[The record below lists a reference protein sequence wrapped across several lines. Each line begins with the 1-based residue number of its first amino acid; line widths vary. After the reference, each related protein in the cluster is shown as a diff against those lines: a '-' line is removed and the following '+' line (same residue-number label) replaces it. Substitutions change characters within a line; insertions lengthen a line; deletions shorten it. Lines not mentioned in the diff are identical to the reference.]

1 MHTPEHIK
9 LSHRARRRVHKQMV
23 IMACIT
29 VIPSIYL
36 AYQTTQT
43 SIKEGH
49 VDTYIKE
56 CFNFPN
62 TEVVQSSINENTIEV
77 ALLGEAIDN
86 KTIEDLKS
94 KLSDYNLESMSLK
107 ITQTQTN
114 SDVDSEKLKELI
126 QSLISNNV
134 DIASFKD
141 FMYKTNISEENSDSS
156 SKNTIDCEKVSKSIR
171 SLYTEVQDC
180 YIGYVNN
187 YENASTD
194 DTIVVILSLTDR
206 LSADSRSKLESW
218 LSIEL
223 DGNEYILLED
233 VLPVETTQETT
244 TEETSITEVTTVQES

>member
-1 MHTPEHIK
+1 
-9 LSHRARRRVHKQMV
+9 
-23 IMACIT
+23 MACIT

-114 SDVDSEKLKELI
+114 SNVDNEKLKELI

-156 SKNTIDCEKVSKSIR
+156 GKNNIDCEKISKSIR

-187 YENASTD
+187 YEDASTD

-233 VLPVETTQETT
+233 ILPVETTQETT